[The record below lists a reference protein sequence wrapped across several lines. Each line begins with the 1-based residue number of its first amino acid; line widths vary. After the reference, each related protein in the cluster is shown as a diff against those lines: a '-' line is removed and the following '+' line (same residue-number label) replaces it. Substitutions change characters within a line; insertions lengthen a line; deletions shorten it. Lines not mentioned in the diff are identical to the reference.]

1 VRIVRLVLAVALAC
15 ACGRK
20 AAPVAP
26 QLVQPEPAESLAGV
40 STPEGVRL
48 TWLRPLRYS
57 GGGRM
62 NDLEGFDVE
71 RATDGG
77 DAPTVYFKAGE
88 VTLTDQTRFK
98 KERRIEWLD
107 TTAVRGTKYR
117 YRVTAKTLD
126 GYRSP
131 AAGPVVV
138 QYGTPQ
144 SP

>member
-1 VRIVRLVLAVALAC
+1 VRPAWLVLALALAF

-20 AAPVAP
+20 APPVAP
-26 QLVQPEPAESLAGV
+26 QLVQPEPAESLAGM

-71 RATDGG
+71 RATEG
-77 DAPTVYFKAGE
+77 DTPSVFFKVGE
-88 VTLTDQTRFK
+88 VTLTDQTRFH
-98 KERRIEWLD
+98 KERRIEWID
-107 TTAVRGTKYR
+107 TTAVRGAKYL

-131 AAGPVVV
+131 AAAVVV
-138 QYGTPQ
+138 QYGAPAA
-144 SP
+144 P

>member
-1 VRIVRLVLAVALAC
+1 MTRALVVLAVALSF

-71 RATDGG
+71 RAV
-77 DAPTVYFKAGE
+77 DADTEPVYFPVGE

-98 KERRIEWLD
+98 KERRIEWID
-107 TTAVRGTKYR
+107 QTAVRGTKYR

-138 QYGTPQ
+138 QFGAPA

>member
-1 VRIVRLVLAVALAC
+1 VRTGRLLLALALAC

-26 QLVQPEPAESLAGV
+26 QLVQPEPAEALAGV

-77 DAPTVYFKAGE
+77 DTEAVYFPVGE

-107 TTAVRGTKYR
+107 TTALRGTKYR

-138 QYGTPQ
+138 QFGAPAA
-144 SP
+144 P

>member
-1 VRIVRLVLAVALAC
+1 MRTALAVLVLGLAL

-20 AAPVAP
+20 AAPLAP

-48 TWLRPLRYS
+48 SWLRPLRYS

-62 NDLEGFDVE
+62 NDLEGFDIE
-71 RATDGG
+71 RATD
-77 DAPTVYFKAGE
+77 AESPVYFPVGE

-107 TTAVRGTKYR
+107 TTAVRGAKYR

-131 AAGPVVV
+131 SAGPVVV
-138 QYGTPQ
+138 QFGAPT

>member
-1 VRIVRLVLAVALAC
+1 VRTALVVLALGLAL

-20 AAPVAP
+20 APPVAP
-26 QLVQPEPAESLAGV
+26 QLVQPEPAEALAAV

-48 TWLRPLRYS
+48 TWLRPMRYS
-57 GGGRM
+57 GGARM

-71 RATDGG
+71 RATDG
-77 DAPTVYFKAGE
+77 DTLSVYTQVGE
-88 VTLTDQTRFK
+88 VTLTDQTRFR
-98 KERRIEWLD
+98 KERRIEWID
-107 TTAVRGTKYR
+107 TTAVRGARYR

-138 QYGTPQ
+138 QFGAPA
-144 SP
+144 SK